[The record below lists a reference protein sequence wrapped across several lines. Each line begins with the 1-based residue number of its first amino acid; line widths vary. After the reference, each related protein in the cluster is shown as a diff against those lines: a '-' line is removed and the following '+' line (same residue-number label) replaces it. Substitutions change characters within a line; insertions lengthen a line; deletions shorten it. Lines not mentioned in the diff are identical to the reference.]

1 MDDFQSST
9 LKTDVLLY
17 LTKHTN
23 NREEL
28 ELLYDDLKP
37 EDVTIEVFTSYVED
51 METDGVI
58 EFWKT
63 KDSATL
69 ILTNRGKRI
78 LREGGYM
85 IGYMKRIVKELQ
97 SDIHDLKERT
107 KLDME
112 IKDLINRLKD
122 YKWTRIRSWIAIS
135 ISVAAVVISILV
147 LIFK

>member
-1 MDDFQSST
+1 
-9 LKTDVLLY
+9 